1 MANPDLP
8 RSRVTPKEATARVP
22 PPEIVD
28 MPTSFDMDLF
38 PSELPAAAPAPPPA
52 VEAPAQ
58 EASNEHEQAAVLN
71 FASRANAAA
80 TPVFDQPSTEP
91 GESLTLLQLLENDP
105 HVSWQEAVAIVQ
117 QLCLKLK
124 DVPSHAPVLIEP
136 GAIQI
141 TSSGHL
147 NLLSSQQGGDPLVI
161 QLGRLLRSLVGTET
175 IPSELRL
182 LISQATFELAIFES
196 VEHFRKAL
204 DALLGPPDTTEVKT
218 AFRKAAYHHP
228 ERNDS
233 PPLEPIVLAP
243 PPRQPPPSLLPE
255 PTPKRKVKPYR
266 ERRFDNSGL
275 LPRVAAAIV
284 VIAAAVAVY
293 MLSKDLRAP
302 SSQPVPQQYAAPAV
316 PTAQTAETPVSAPT
330 TGRRDAAPKPSA
342 KTSQPDVASRLTTR
356 VAERVPRSVP
366 RANGRSMPGSPGV
379 DGQNSFTSVATPTP
393 APTPSSTNE
402 SPVELIRRASTL
414 FGEGKSADAGIVL
427 DLLVMTAPL
436 YDPGPNDLTAIGFDA
451 FRSSQRQLLPNIA
464 ARELDRAIAA
474 LNSGDIDRAVMLG
487 ASVSAMLDRFDS
499 DSAYPL
505 RSKLQQLLRRT
516 EAARNATENAVYGA
530 ADSDVIPPLPL
541 SRQFP
546 EGVPV
551 GVPAAR
557 IGTLDL
563 IVGKTGDVEFV
574 KLHTPMN
581 RYHER
586 MIVSAV
592 KAWRYTPALRAG
604 KPVRFKL
611 TISVNLPEAGNGS
624 SQ

>member
-28 MPTSFDMDLF
+28 MPSSFDMDLF
-38 PSELPAAAPAPPPA
+38 PSELPADAAAPPAAVDTPAP
-52 VEAPAQ
+52 E
-58 EASNEHEQAAVLN
+58 ESTDHDHAAVLN
-71 FASRANAAA
+71 FASRANVAPA
-80 TPVFDQPSTEP
+80 PVPDQPSTEP
-91 GESLTLLQLLENDP
+91 GDALTLLQLIESDP
-105 HVSWQEAVAIVQ
+105 HVSWREAVAIVQ

-161 QLGRLLRSLVGTET
+161 QLGRLLRSLVGAET

-218 AFRKAAYHHP
+218 AFRKAAHHP
-228 ERNDS
+228 VEKHD
-233 PPLEPIVLAP
+233 PPPIEPFVEAP
-243 PPRQPPPSLLPE
+243 APRQPPPSLLPQ

-275 LPRVAAAIV
+275 LLRVAAAIV
-284 VIAAAVAVY
+284 VTAAAVAVY
-293 MLSKDLRAP
+293 VMSKDLRVP
-302 SSQPVPQQYAAPAV
+302 SSPPAPQYVAPAV
-316 PTAQTAETPVSAPT
+316 RAEQTADTPVSTPT
-330 TGRRDAAPKPSA
+330 TGRRDAAPKPPA
-342 KTSQPDVASRLTTR
+342 KTPQPEITSRLTTR
-356 VAERVPRSVP
+356 VPERVARTMP
-366 RANGRSMPGSPGV
+366 RASGRSTPSPSGA
-379 DGQNSFTSVATPTP
+379 DGPDPVTSVAPTP

-402 SPVELIRRASTL
+402 SPVELIRRASAL
-414 FGEGKSADAGIVL
+414 FSEGKAADAGIVL

-436 YDPGPNDLTAIGFDA
+436 YDPGPNELTAIGFDA

-464 ARELDRAIAA
+464 ARELERATAA
-474 LNSGDIDRAVMLG
+474 LNSGDIDRAVTLG

-505 RSKLQQLLRRT
+505 RSRLQQLLRRT

-530 ADSDVIPPLPL
+530 ADSDVTPPLPL

-592 KAWRYTPALRAG
+592 KAWRYIPALRAG